1 MNETKRYALG
11 LTLKTDSKHEGT
23 SVEPRI
29 VSKTGRSSRRT
40 GRIWSS
46 VKSDLM
52 NSVKTCIAPCTD
64 SGEFEEIRLI
74 SDVRSSGY
82 SSGQSQFAIWDIVCA
97 YSR

>member
-1 MNETKRYALG
+1 VNETNTDG
-11 LTLKTDSKHEGT
+11 LKSILTTSCKQKST

-29 VSKTGRSSRRT
+29 VSRTGRSSRRT

-46 VKSDLM
+46 VRSALM

-74 SDVRSSGY
+74 SEVKSSGY
-82 SSGQSQFAIWDIVCA
+82 SSGQSQFAI
-97 YSR
+97 